1 MSSYV
6 EYHDKIAFH
15 PGYYIKE
22 IVEESGLTQEDF
34 AKRLGTTPKVLM
46 NGDQNLSIDIAT
58 KLSRM
63 LGTTVAYWLRI
74 QQAYDETI
82 AEFLSEEELK
92 REREVFKLLDY
103 KYFREHFGL
112 RIFREKL
119 MNRLSRSENSFR
131 FHR

>member
-1 MSSYV
+1 
-6 EYHDKIAFH
+6 
-15 PGYYIKE
+15 
-22 IVEESGLTQEDF
+22 
-34 AKRLGTTPKVLM
+34 M

-103 KYFREHFGL
+103 KY
-112 RIFREKL
+112 
-119 MNRLSRSENSFR
+119 
-131 FHR
+131 